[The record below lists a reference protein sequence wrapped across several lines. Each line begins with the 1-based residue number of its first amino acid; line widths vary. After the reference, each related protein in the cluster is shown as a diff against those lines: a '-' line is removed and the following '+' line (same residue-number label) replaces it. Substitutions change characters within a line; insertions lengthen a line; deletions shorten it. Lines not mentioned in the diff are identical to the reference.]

1 LLMVNSALDHGL
13 VTWGD
18 SFPRRGLTWRDK
30 LISKIL
36 CLGKVNQVYRQ
47 IDKNSGSR
55 SFLQE
60 LLEALEVTYHCHEKD
75 ILSIPSSGPVMV
87 VANHPFGAV
96 EGIILADILAAR
108 RQKIKILANYLLA
121 AIKELHDLF
130 IFIDPFQQSG
140 AVQRNIGPLREA
152 LKWLQGGGL
161 LAMFP
166 AGEVAHMQWRQRK
179 IADPPWQESVAW
191 LIRKSGAAVV
201 PVYIHG
207 ANSLIFQILGP
218 LHPRLRTAML
228 PRELF
233 NKKGKTI
240 ELRIGNAIPF
250 RKLETFADNA
260 EMLDYLRL
268 RTNILQTQY
277 QKAKGRN
284 RLPAPHFLFYR
295 RAFPRPVASS
305 LDRDRLRQEV
315 KGLPPEQ
322 QLVKKGEYVVYYA
335 RARQIPHVLFE
346 IGRLRELTF
355 RQAHEGTGKAIDL
368 DKFDRD
374 YLHLFLW
381 KETEPELVGAYRLG
395 ATDSLSGPYGKN
407 GLYTR
412 TLFNYDQRLLRQI
425 HPALELGRSFVR
437 PEYQKNY
444 SPLLLLWKGIGAFVV
459 KNPRYSKL
467 FGAVSIN
474 NEYHLVSQ
482 QLMAMSLK
490 INNYIPELSKLVK
503 ARKVAFKFYDKFDF
517 IETPQVIH
525 DMDEVSELVAEI
537 EPDNKG
543 VPILLKHYLKMG
555 GKILGFNRDPD
566 FNNALDVFIVVD
578 LLNSPWK
585 LIELYFGKE
594 GAETFYSY
602 HHAIKPINEKAK
614 IFANTTMQPIW
625 NS

>member
-1 LLMVNSALDHGL
+1 MVDSVLDHGS
-13 VTWGD
+13 VTWKD
-18 SFPRRGLTWRDK
+18 FFAHQGLSWRNR

-36 CLGKVNQVYRQ
+36 YLDNVKQVYERIGKNRGPRQ
-47 IDKNSGSR
+47 
-55 SFLQE
+55 FLQE
-60 LLEALEVTYHCHEKD
+60 LLEMLAVTYHFPEKD
-75 ILSIPSSGPVMV
+75 ILSIPLSGPVMV
-87 VANHPFGAV
+87 VANHPFGAI
-96 EGIILADILAAR
+96 EGIILADIFATR
-108 RQKIKILANYLLA
+108 RQEVKILANHLLA
-121 AIKELHDLF
+121 AIRELHDLF
-130 IFIDPFQQSG
+130 IFIDPFQQND
-140 AVQRNIGPLREA
+140 AVQKNIGPLRSA
-152 LKWLQGGGL
+152 LKWLQKGGL
-161 LAMFP
+161 LAVFP

-191 LIRKSGAAVV
+191 LIRKSRAAVV
-201 PVYIHG
+201 PVHIHG
-207 ANSLIFQILGP
+207 ANSLLFQILG
-218 LHPRLRTAML
+218 LCHPRLRTAML

-240 ELRIGNAIPF
+240 EMRIGNAIPF
-250 RKLETFADNA
+250 RKLENFAGNA

-268 RTNILQTQY
+268 RTNILKTQY
-277 QKAKGRN
+277 QTANGRN
-284 RLPAPHFLFYR
+284 RLPATRSLFYR

-305 LDRDRLRQEV
+305 MDRDRLRQEV

-322 QLVKKGEYVVYYA
+322 QLVKKGEYAVYYA
-335 RARQIPHVLFE
+335 QARQIPNVLQE

-355 RQAHEGTGKAIDL
+355 RQAHEGTGNPIDL

-381 KETEPELVGAYRLG
+381 NETEQELVGAYRLG
-395 ATDSLSGPYGKN
+395 ATDSLPGRYGEN

-437 PEYQKNY
+437 SEYQKNY

-459 KNPRYSKL
+459 KNPRYSIL

-503 ARKVAFKFYDKFDF
+503 ARKVAVKFSDKFDF
-517 IETPQVIH
+517 IETHQMIH

-543 VPILLKHYLKMG
+543 IPILLKHYLKMG

-578 LLNSPWK
+578 LLNSPQK
-585 LIELYFGKE
+585 LIQLYFGKE
-594 GAETFYSY
+594 GAATFYSY
-602 HHAIKPINEKAK
+602 HHAIKPINEKGK

>member
-1 LLMVNSALDHGL
+1 MANTDLDHDL
-13 VTWGD
+13 MTWED
-18 SFPRRGLTWRDK
+18 CFPSQDLTWRDR

-36 CLGKVNQVYRQ
+36 CLDKVNQVYQQ
-47 IDKNSGSR
+47 INKNGGPR
-55 SFLQE
+55 RFLQE
-60 LLEALEVTYHCHEKD
+60 LLEALEVTYLCQEKD
-75 ILSIPSSGPVMV
+75 ILSIPDSGPVVV
-87 VANHPFGAV
+87 VANHPFGAI

-108 RQKIKILANYLLA
+108 RQEVKILANYLLA
-121 AIKELHDLF
+121 AIKELRDLF
-130 IFIDPFQQSG
+130 IFIDPFQQNG

-152 LKWLQGGGL
+152 LKSLQGGGL
-161 LAMFP
+161 LAVFP
-166 AGEVAHMQWRQRK
+166 AGEVAHRQWPQVK
-179 IADPPWQESVAW
+179 ITDPPWQESVAW

-201 PVYIHG
+201 PVYFHG
-207 ANSLIFQILGP
+207 VNSLVFQILGLCHP
-218 LHPRLRTAML
+218 LLRTAML

-240 ELRIGNAIPF
+240 ELKIGNAIPF
-250 RKLETFADNA
+250 KKLESFGGDAGI
-260 EMLDYLRL
+260 MDYLRL
-268 RTNILQTQY
+268 RTNILKTQY
-277 QKAKGRN
+277 QKAHGWN
-284 RLPAPHFLFYR
+284 RLPATRFFLYR
-295 RAFPRPVASS
+295 RAFSRPVASS
-305 LDRDRLRQEV
+305 VDRDRVQQEV
-315 KGLPPEQ
+315 NGLPPEQ
-322 QLVKKGEYVVYYA
+322 LLVKKGEYAVYYA
-335 RARQIPHVLFE
+335 QARQIPQVLLE

-355 RQAHEGTGKAIDL
+355 RQAHEGTGKPIDL
-368 DKFDRD
+368 DIFDRN

-381 KETEPELVGAYRLG
+381 NETEQELVGAYRLG
-395 ATDSLSGPYGKN
+395 ATDSLPGGYGEN

-412 TLFNYDQRLLRQI
+412 TLFNYDRRLLRQI

-444 SPLLLLWKGIGAFVV
+444 SPLLLLWKGIGAFVA
-459 KNPRYSKL
+459 KSPRYSIL

-474 NEYHLVSQ
+474 NKYHLVSQ

-503 ARKVAFKFYDKFDF
+503 PRKVAFKFSDKYKF
-517 IETPQVIH
+517 IETPPVIH

-543 VPILLKHYLKMG
+543 IPILLKHYLKMG

-578 LLNSPWK
+578 LLNSPRK

-594 GAETFYSY
+594 GAEAFYSY
-602 HHAIKPINEKAK
+602 HSEIRPFNERGK
-614 IFANTTMQPIW
+614 IFPNTTMQPIW

>member
-1 LLMVNSALDHGL
+1 MINRGFDHGEVMCNDFL
-13 VTWGD
+13 A
-18 SFPRRGLTWRDK
+18 PRELTWKDK
-30 LISKIL
+30 VIRKIL
-36 CLGKVNQVYRQ
+36 NLDKVSQVYGQ
-47 IDKNSGSR
+47 ISKNSGAR
-55 SFLQE
+55 EFLRE
-60 LLEALEVTYHCHEKD
+60 LLQTLAVTYRFPEKD
-75 ILSIPSSGPVMV
+75 MRSIPLNGPVVV
-87 VANHPFGAV
+87 VANHPFGAID
-96 EGIILADILAAR
+96 GIILADILAAR
-108 RQKIKILANYLLA
+108 RQEVKILANHLLA
-121 AIKELHDLF
+121 AIKEMRDLF
-130 IFIDPFQQSG
+130 IFIDPFEQKDT
-140 AVQRNIGPLREA
+140 VQRNIRPLREA
-152 LKWLQGGGL
+152 LQWLQGGRL
-161 LAMFP
+161 LAAFP
-166 AGEVAHMQWRQRK
+166 AGEVAHLQWRLKK
-179 IADPPWQESVAW
+179 IADPPWHESVAW
-191 LIRKSGAAVV
+191 LIRRSRAAVV

-207 ANSLIFQILGP
+207 ANSLLFQILGL

-233 NKKGKTI
+233 NKKGKII
-240 ELRIGNAIPF
+240 ELRIGNSIPF
-250 RKLETFADNA
+250 GKLETFGNA

-268 RTNILQTQY
+268 RTNILKTQS
-277 QKAKGRN
+277 QPAKGRS
-284 RLPAPHFLFYR
+284 RLQAVRSRIYR
-295 RAFPRPVASS
+295 RVFTQPVASAM
-305 LDRDRLRQEV
+305 DRDLLRQEI
-315 KGLPPEQ
+315 KGLPGAQ
-322 QLVKKGEYVVYYA
+322 QLVRNGEYEVYYA
-335 RARQIPHVLFE
+335 RARQIPQVLQE

-381 KETEPELVGAYRLG
+381 NDQERELVGAYRLG
-395 ATDSLSGPYGKN
+395 TTDSLGGRYGEN

-459 KNPRYSKL
+459 KNPRYSIL

-490 INNYIPELSKLVK
+490 INNYIPELSRLVK
-503 ARKVAFKFYDKFDF
+503 ARKVAFNFSDKYDF
-517 IETPQVIH
+517 IENPLVIQ
-525 DMDEVSELVAEI
+525 DMNEVSELVAEI

-543 VPILLKHYLKMG
+543 IPILMKHYLKMG

-578 LLNSPWK
+578 LLNSPRK
-585 LIELYFGKE
+585 LIELYLGKE

-602 HHAIKPINEKAK
+602 HQAIKAVKQQGK
-614 IFANTTMQPIW
+614 ILANTTMQPIW

>member
-1 LLMVNSALDHGL
+1 MVDSVLDQGT
-13 VTWGD
+13 VTWKD
-18 SFPRRGLTWRDK
+18 VFAHQDLSWRDR

-36 CLGKVNQVYRQ
+36 CLDKVNQVYRQ
-47 IDKNSGSR
+47 INKNGGPR
-55 SFLQE
+55 RFLQE
-60 LLEALEVTYHCHEKD
+60 LLEALAVTYRCHEKD
-75 ILSIPSSGPVMV
+75 ILAIPASGPVIV
-87 VANHPFGAV
+87 VANHPFGV
-96 EGIILADILAAR
+96 IEGIILANIFATR
-108 RQKIKILANYLLA
+108 RPEAKILANHLLA
-121 AIKELHDLF
+121 AIRELHDLF
-130 IFIDPFQQSG
+130 IFVDPFQQNG
-140 AVQRNIGPLREA
+140 AVQKNISPLRSA
-152 LKWLQGGGL
+152 LKWLQRGGL
-161 LAMFP
+161 LAVFP
-166 AGEVAHMQWRQRK
+166 AGEVAHWQWRQRQ
-179 IADPPWQESVAW
+179 IADPSWQESVAW
-191 LIRKSGAAVV
+191 LIRKSRAAVV

-207 ANSLIFQILGP
+207 ANSLFFQILGL
-218 LHPRLRTAML
+218 LHARLRTAML

-233 NKKGKTI
+233 NKTGQTI

-250 RKLETFADNA
+250 RKLETFAGNG

-268 RTNILQTQY
+268 RTDILKTQY

-284 RLPAPHFLFYR
+284 RLPAPRSLFCR
-295 RAFPRPVASS
+295 PACPRPVASS
-305 LDRDRLRQEV
+305 GDRDRLHQEV

-322 QLVKKGEYVVYYA
+322 QLVKKGEYTVYYGQ
-335 RARQIPHVLFE
+335 ARQIPQVLQE

-355 RQAHEGTGKAIDL
+355 RQAHEGTGQPIDL

-381 KETEPELVGAYRLG
+381 HEKERELVGAYRLG
-395 ATDSLSGPYGKN
+395 ATDYLPGRYGEN

-437 PEYQKNY
+437 GEYQKNY
-444 SPLLLLWKGIGAFVV
+444 SPLLLLWKGIGAFVAQS
-459 KNPRYSKL
+459 PRYSIL

-474 NEYHLVSQ
+474 NQYHLVSQ

-503 ARKVAFKFYDKFDF
+503 ARKVAVKFADKFDF
-517 IETPQVIH
+517 IETHQVIH

-543 VPILLKHYLKMG
+543 IPILLKHYLKMG
-555 GKILGFNRDPD
+555 GKIMGFNRDPD

-578 LLNSPWK
+578 LLNSPRK
-585 LIELYFGKE
+585 LIELYFGKK

-602 HHAIKPINEKAK
+602 HHTIRPINERSK